1 MHGSQE
7 RKTIFSGQFHQFDEA
22 YIKNVSRA
30 GAFMGPGP
38 GGLNLRSEVICQ
50 KPSSIKTT
58 FAQSK
63 RDTSQ
68 EREAAQ
74 RPGPSSY
81 KITHRTPKHAVKFTE
96 GERVIDFLK
105 F

>member
-1 MHGSQE
+1 
-7 RKTIFSGQFHQFDEA
+7 
-22 YIKNVSRA
+22 
-30 GAFMGPGP
+30 MGPGP

-68 EREAAQ
+68 ERDSKEKQLKGQAL
-74 RPGPSSY
+74 
-81 KITHRTPKHAVKFTE
+81 HRTK
-96 GERVIDFLK
+96 
-105 F
+105 